1 MAGRTDRS
9 PVCLPMQPKL
19 GQAFVPVG
27 WRGLVVASVLAVAGC
42 AKPGPSAPPA
52 SYLDATRLGAQ
63 ADVSAPIVSPT
74 WWRDLDEPAL
84 AALID
89 RALAEAPSLRVAAA
103 RLTRAQAIV
112 DGARAASE
120 PMAQLSLDA
129 SRQRFTEHGLVPAAL
144 AGTVRN
150 LATVQSGVT
159 WEVDFFGRHEAGL
172 QSALGQQRALQ
183 AEAHAA
189 RNLLASQLAR
199 GYAQLARLIEQ
210 HDLARQV
217 LEQRERVLALQS
229 QRRNAGLDDERPS
242 QATRVAIA
250 EQRTRLAALDEA
262 ITLARHALAALS
274 AQPPA
279 ALAQL
284 APRLTLAPRLPMP
297 AEVPADLIG
306 RRADLVAARWRVES
320 AVQDAA
326 LARTQFYPNVNLG
339 ALVGL
344 SSIGLDRLIRAG
356 SLQASAGPAIR
367 LPLFDGGRLRAN
379 LQARQAEVD
388 LAIET
393 YNQTLVEAIREV
405 ADQLG
410 SLRALARQ
418 QDEQSRAEQAAQ
430 AAQTLAEQRLK
441 AGIGDRLAVLTAQAG
456 VLTQRQQTL
465 ELTARRLDSQFALI
479 RALGGGYVAEGP

>member
-1 MAGRTDRS
+1 
-9 PVCLPMQPKL
+9 
-19 GQAFVPVG
+19 
-27 WRGLVVASVLAVAGC
+27 
-42 AKPGPSAPPA
+42 
-52 SYLDATRLGAQ
+52 
-63 ADVSAPIVSPT
+63 
-74 WWRDLDEPAL
+74 
-84 AALID
+84 
-89 RALAEAPSLRVAAA
+89 
-103 RLTRAQAIV
+103 
-112 DGARAASE
+112 
-120 PMAQLSLDA
+120 
-129 SRQRFTEHGLVPAAL
+129 
-144 AGTVRN
+144 
-150 LATVQSGVT
+150 
-159 WEVDFFGRHEAGL
+159 
-172 QSALGQQRALQ
+172 
-183 AEAHAA
+183 
-189 RNLLASQLAR
+189 
-199 GYAQLARLIEQ
+199 
-210 HDLARQV
+210 
-217 LEQRERVLALQS
+217 
-229 QRRNAGLDDERPS
+229 
-242 QATRVAIA
+242 
-250 EQRTRLAALDEA
+250 
-262 ITLARHALAALS
+262 
-274 AQPPA
+274 
-279 ALAQL
+279 
-284 APRLTLAPRLPMP
+284 
-297 AEVPADLIG
+297 
-306 RRADLVAARWRVES
+306 
-320 AVQDAA
+320 
-326 LARTQFYPNVNLG
+326 VNLG